1 MAANNVAEIILRVTT
16 EGQGN
21 AQALAVQLTQLDQ
34 ATNKVATTTLA
45 AVTAQ
50 KEFNAEIGKT
60 PPATAL
66 VPVAPSPPPDSH
78 LEKTLQDWSNLQ
90 KQVDNFT
97 THTLRDFS
105 STSAHALTQ
114 WIEGSKNAKQAFAGF
129 VTSVIEGI
137 LQILI
142 QQIIANT
149 ILRGINQA
157 TSQENQQQSSQQ
169 AGIGMVA
176 YLAKAGEQGGWVGVL
191 IGLAVMLAA
200 VAALAAVTNSVSR
213 HAAGGPIYGAG
224 GETSDSIP
232 AWLSHNEFVQPAA
245 AHHYYGTD
253 VMEAMR
259 TRSLPREAIRA
270 SMEHRSFAYGG
281 PVVPTRGFAEG
292 GIAVRMAGGGIAP
305 NVNVGGATVLL
316 AFGPAE
322 IDRLMATSEM
332 QKHLNDHL
340 DRNAHRIARNIKR
353 SGGHRQE

>member
-16 EGQGN
+16 EGQSN
-21 AQALAVQLTQLDQ
+21 AQALAIQLTQLDQ
-34 ATNKVATTTLA
+34 ATSKVTATTLA

-50 KEFNAEIGKT
+50 KAFNTEIGKT
-60 PPATAL
+60 PPPPGSVSIAQ
-66 VPVAPSPPPDSH
+66 VPPPESH
-78 LEKTLQDWSNLQ
+78 LEKTLRDWTDLQ

-105 STSAHALTQ
+105 VTSAHALTQ

-129 VTSVIEGI
+129 VSSVIEGI

-142 QQIIANT
+142 EQIIANT

-213 HAAGGPIYGAG
+213 HAEGGPISGAG
-224 GETSDSIP
+224 SETSDSIP
-232 AWLSHNEFVQPAA
+232 TLLSHNEFVQPAA
-245 AHHYYGTD
+245 AHNYYGTD

-259 TRSLPREAIRA
+259 TRSIPREAIRA
-270 SMEHRSFAYGG
+270 SMEHRTFAYGG
-281 PVVPTRGFAEG
+281 PAQPTRSFTEG
-292 GIAVRMAGGGIAP
+292 GIAVRMAGGGIVP
-305 NVNVGGATVLL
+305 TVNVGGANV
-316 AFGPAE
+316 
-322 IDRLMATSEM
+322 M
-332 QKHLNDHL
+332 
-340 DRNAHRIARNIKR
+340 
-353 SGGHRQE
+353 

>member
-50 KEFNAEIGKT
+50 KALNTEVGK
-60 PPATAL
+60 A
-66 VPVAPSPPPDSH
+66 PPPDSH
-78 LEKTLQDWSNLQ
+78 LQRTLQDWSNLQ

-105 STSAHALTQ
+105 TTSAHALTQ

-259 TRSLPREAIRA
+259 TRSIPREAIHA
-270 SMEHRSFAYGG
+270 SMEHRTFAYGG
-281 PVVPTRGFAEG
+281 PVLPTRGFAEG
-292 GIAVRMAGGGIAP
+292 GIAVGMAGGGIVP
-305 NVNVGGATVLL
+305 NVNVGGANVLL

-322 IDRLMATSEM
+322 IDRLMAT
-332 QKHLNDHL
+332 
-340 DRNAHRIARNIKR
+340 
-353 SGGHRQE
+353 